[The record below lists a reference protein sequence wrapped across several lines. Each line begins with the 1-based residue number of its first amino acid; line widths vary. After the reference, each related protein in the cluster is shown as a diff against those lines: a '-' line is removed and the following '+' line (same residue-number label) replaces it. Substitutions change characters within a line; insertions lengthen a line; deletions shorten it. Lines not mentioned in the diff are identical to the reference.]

1 MTLDVQKQK
10 MQRNSF
16 GSDKSSG
23 VNIKVIVRC
32 RPLNEKEKNDVNNEQ
47 VVKINNNEII
57 IKVNK
62 NNKNNETQERKYHFD
77 YVCDEYVDQ
86 KTLFNDYI
94 FQIVDEVLEGFNCTL
109 FCYGQTGTGKTYTME
124 GKIWDSIKAMDN
136 KKVDLSDSMNS
147 DTSCNYVISDDE
159 DTGIMFRAIKR
170 IFDFLNKRKEKSDE
184 VTLGESNGIKKEVD
198 GIYKTQ
204 RYNEMLNHVTGIDN
218 ADTTVFYDYNIKV
231 SYLEI
236 YNEELCDLLSSTNEG
251 NKLRI
256 YEDAANKN
264 KGLSVDKLEEKSI
277 NSFEDIY
284 YMICSAVKRRRKA
297 DTLYNKQ
304 SSRSHSIFTIS
315 LTMTYLN
322 NEGETLTKIGKL
334 NLVDLAGS
342 ENAMKSCIGNFKV
355 RQQESCNINQSLLTL
370 GRVIN
375 ALVENSS
382 YIPYRDSK
390 LTRLLQDSL
399 GGKTKTFIV
408 ATISPSSLCIDETLG
423 TLDYVYRAKNIKNKP
438 EINAKTTKQ
447 VKIRDLNNEIQKL
460 KNALTLSRE
469 KKGVYLD
476 NDEYNNIQN
485 SLKQNQEIIIEKNK
499 ILIQKTKEI
508 NHLLAVMDHTDDAKK
523 QVLHLAKNIMGK
535 YKAIQTVHDYMINK
549 MTEEKCVSSFL
560 MEEFQKMEET
570 YYDII
575 KLYKEYLQK
584 IAEVFND
591 NFRNKRKNIEE
602 KKITLN
608 QSCEHIMQ
616 VLVETKNDINMNKK
630 SLGKSIK
637 CFQKLISQ
645 LCFKKKDLLN
655 FVLDHLDIVQKFDQ
669 NHAFIID
676 KIKKNILQC
685 KLSTFSKEQM
695 LHSIIKSEET
705 QEKTSQEV
713 RNKRKE
719 LSEKVSYFLKEI
731 AGNTEGF
738 EELNEI
744 NTYLTQE
751 KTNAQSLIRG
761 IQIICK
767 WFQTFLHTFTT
778 SFKKKVEEKNNLLKK
793 ESQNFYAI
801 LENLNND
808 YNSFEEKMH
817 KKNSEFINIF
827 KMEIREEINLFQEQ
841 LLDEIKSVVAKNVH
855 TMNEKINLK
864 FDTFNNNLQN
874 ETKEQY
880 KHFYAS
886 SLKTME
892 TFLKE
897 YQAKTKSYQT
907 HFIEAHDKFY
917 EAIEKYYFIL
927 NSIITDLQNTIL
939 QEEVQTNKNV
949 SSIVNIFNET
959 VEKNNINIE
968 NVAEQFHQHID
979 NNVNEKEHLFEIIS
993 NRILQE
999 KNAVSGEEEK
1009 ANTQTDVFTESLK
1022 TCTDTMLNDVDKFDL
1037 HLNKIISFINK
1048 SFFEN
1053 MENENV
1059 LRNLQTNEIAEKKQ
1073 MEQIEKIKNIKHFI
1087 EKLRTGINLHF
1098 IPLDDGSTNSSHLIK
1113 GEKDDTFDQDI
1124 CERKTSV
1131 QTSTTGNDTNEQSI
1145 LEMEVHIK
1153 TPIEKETETGG
1164 AQIDINEH
1172 VQQYEEI
1179 KKNILQELE
1188 EITNKKNLQYQEMFD
1203 DLYENLNTA
1212 EMLNEPADVIQL
1224 LKNLKHI
1231 NDVHSNKH
1239 TINNKSVEH
1248 GMRSNSTCSSSS
1260 TTYNPTGT
1268 VPYTPTILRNTNDAF
1283 RCDDNNTTGTT
1294 MQINDR
1300 SAQKT
1305 VKVTKNTLRTV
1316 TNLQEECPNV
1326 ENGKFNKN
1334 ELNKTEIENVQ
1345 RNIKYVKNKG
1355 NTPNNENK
1363 WNKNYG
1369 NMNGNVSPSNKM
1381 SVMEIQSE
1389 KTSPI
1394 MKRLNNDISK
1404 DKKFKIPRRS
1414 AN

>member
-1 MTLDVQKQK
+1 MDAQKQK

-32 RPLNEKEKNDVNNEQ
+32 RPFNEKEKNDVNNEQ

-62 NNKNNETQERKYHFD
+62 NNKNSETQERKYHFD

-124 GKIWDSIKAMDN
+124 GKIWDSIKTMDN

-147 DTSCNYVISDDE
+147 DASCNYDISDDE

-184 VTLGESNGIKKEVD
+184 VTMGESNGVKKEVN
-198 GIYKTQ
+198 GIYGSQ
-204 RYNEMLNHVTGIDN
+204 GYNGILNHVTGLDN
-218 ADTTVFYDYNIKV
+218 ADATVFYDYNIKV

-256 YEDAANKN
+256 YEDMANKN

-342 ENAMKSCIGNFKV
+342 ENAMKSCIGNYKV

-476 NDEYNNIQN
+476 NEEYNNIQN
-485 SLKQNQEIIIEKNK
+485 SLKQNQEIITEKNK
-499 ILIQKTKEI
+499 ILIQKNKEI
-508 NHLLAVMDHTDDAKK
+508 NHLLAVMDHTDDVKK

-535 YKAIQTVHDYMINK
+535 YRAIQTIHDYMINK

-575 KLYKEYLQK
+575 KLYQEYPQK
-584 IAEVFND
+584 IVEAFND
-591 NFRNKRKNIEE
+591 NFRNGKKNIEE
-602 KKITLN
+602 KKITLDK
-608 QSCEHIMQ
+608 SCEHIMQ

-655 FVLDHLDIVQKFDQ
+655 FVLDHLDIVQKVDQ

-676 KIKKNILQC
+676 KIKNNILQC
-685 KLSTFSKEQM
+685 KLSAFSKEQM
-695 LHSIIKSEET
+695 LHSLTESEET
-705 QEKTSQEV
+705 QVETSQEI

-719 LSEKVSYFLKEI
+719 LSEKISYFLKEI

-738 EELNEI
+738 EDLNEI

-767 WFQTFLHTFTT
+767 LFQTYLHTFTT
-778 SFKKKVEEKNNLLKK
+778 TFKKKVEEKNNLLRK

-808 YNSFEEKMH
+808 YNSFEERLH
-817 KKNSEFINIF
+817 KKNAEFINIF
-827 KMEIREEINLFQEQ
+827 KMEIRGEINLFQEQ

-864 FDTFNNNLQN
+864 FDTFNSNLQN

-907 HFIEAHDKFY
+907 HFIEVHDKFY
-917 EAIEKYYFIL
+917 ETIEKYYFIL
-927 NSIITDLQNTIL
+927 NCIITDLQNTIL
-939 QEEVQTNKNV
+939 QEEARTDKNV

-959 VEKNNINIE
+959 VEKNNITIE

-999 KNAVSGEEEK
+999 KNALSGEEEK
-1009 ANTQTDVFTESLK
+1009 ANTQTDAFNESVK
-1022 TCTDTMLNDVDKFDL
+1022 IGTDTMLNNVDKFDL
-1037 HLNKIISFINK
+1037 HLNKIISFVKK
-1048 SFFEN
+1048 SLLES
-1053 MENENV
+1053 MDNENV
-1059 LRNLQTNEIAEKKQ
+1059 LRNLQTNDITEKKQ
-1073 MEQIEKIKNIKHFI
+1073 NEQIEKIKNIKHSI
-1087 EKLRTGINLHF
+1087 EKLRTDVNLH
-1098 IPLDDGSTNSSHLIK
+1098 LLALSDGSTNSSHLAK
-1113 GEKDDTFDQDI
+1113 GKKDDTFDQDM

-1131 QTSTTGNDTNEQSI
+1131 QTSTTGNDTNEQSTPQMD
-1145 LEMEVHIK
+1145 EHIK
-1153 TPIEKETETGG
+1153 THIGEEGETKSTELDT
-1164 AQIDINEH
+1164 NEH
-1172 VQQYEEI
+1172 AQQYVEI

-1188 EITNKKNLQYQEMFD
+1188 EITNKKNVQYREMLD
-1203 DLYENLNTA
+1203 DLYENINDA
-1212 EMLNEPADVIQL
+1212 EMLNEQADVIQF
-1224 LKNLKHI
+1224 LKMLKRI
-1231 NDVHSNKH
+1231 NDVHSNGH
-1239 TINNKSVEH
+1239 NTINNKNVEH
-1248 GMRSNSTCSSSS
+1248 GIASSSTCSSSS
-1260 TTYNPTGT
+1260 TTYNQTGT
-1268 VPYTPTILRNTNDAF
+1268 VPYISTILRNTNDAV
-1283 RCDDNNTTGTT
+1283 RCDNNNNTGTA

-1300 SAQKT
+1300 NAQKT
-1305 VKVTKNTLRTV
+1305 VKVSKNTARSV
-1316 TNLQEECPNV
+1316 TNLQEECPSV
-1326 ENGKFNKN
+1326 ENGRLNKN
-1334 ELNKTEIENVQ
+1334 ELNKTEVENVH
-1345 RNIKYVKNKG
+1345 RSIKYVKNKG
-1355 NTPNNENK
+1355 NTTNNENK
-1363 WNKNYG
+1363 WNKSYG

-1381 SVMEIQSE
+1381 PLLEIQSE

-1394 MKRLNNDISK
+1394 MKRLNNDVSK

>member
-1 MTLDVQKQK
+1 MDVQKQK

-32 RPLNEKEKNDVNNEQ
+32 RPFNEKEKNDVNNEQ

-124 GKIWDSIKAMDN
+124 GKIWDAIKNIDN

-147 DTSCNYVISDDE
+147 DTSYNYDISDNE

-184 VTLGESNGIKKEVD
+184 VTLGEGNGIKKEVN
-198 GIYKTQ
+198 GIYGSQ
-204 RYNEMLNHVTGIDN
+204 GYNEMLNHVNGIDN
-218 ADTTVFYDYNIKV
+218 TDTTVFYDYNIKV

-236 YNEELCDLLSSTNEG
+236 YNEELCDLLSSTTEG
-251 NKLRI
+251 NRLRI
-256 YEDAANKN
+256 YEDMANKN

-476 NDEYNNIQN
+476 NEEYNNIQN
-485 SLKQNQEIIIEKNK
+485 SLKQNQKIITEKNK
-499 ILIQKTKEI
+499 ILMQKTKEI
-508 NHLLAVMDHTDDAKK
+508 NHLLGVMDHTNDAKK
-523 QVLHLAKNIMGK
+523 QVLHLAKNIIGK

-570 YYDII
+570 YYHII
-575 KLYKEYLQK
+575 KLYKEYPKKLT
-584 IAEVFND
+584 EVFNGIFQ
-591 NFRNKRKNIEE
+591 NRTKNIED
-602 KKITLN
+602 KKTTLDK
-608 QSCEHIMQ
+608 SCEHIMQ
-616 VLVETKNDINMNKK
+616 VLIETKNDINMNKK

-669 NHAFIID
+669 NHEFIIE

-695 LHSIIKSEET
+695 LHSLTESEET
-705 QEKTSQEV
+705 QVETSQEV
-713 RNKRKE
+713 RNKRKQ

-731 AGNTEGF
+731 AGNTEGV
-738 EELNEI
+738 EDLNEI

-751 KTNAQSLIRG
+751 KTNSQSLIRG

-767 WFQTFLHTFTT
+767 LFQTYLHTFTT
-778 SFKKKVEEKNNLLKK
+778 SFKKKVEEKNNILRK
-793 ESQNFYAI
+793 ESQHFYAI

-808 YNSFEEKMH
+808 YNSFEERMH

-864 FDTFNNNLQN
+864 FDTFNSNLQN

-880 KHFYAS
+880 KHFYTS

-907 HFIEAHDKFY
+907 HFLEAHDKFY

-927 NSIITDLQNTIL
+927 NCIITDLQNTIR
-939 QEEVQTNKNV
+939 QEQVQTNKNV
-949 SSIVNIFNET
+949 NSIVHIFNET
-959 VEKNNINIE
+959 VEKNNTTIE

-979 NNVNEKEHLFEIIS
+979 NNVKEKEHLFEIIS

-999 KNAVSGEEEK
+999 KNAVSTEEEK
-1009 ANTQTDVFTESLK
+1009 AITQTDAFSESVK
-1022 TCTDTMLNDVDKFDL
+1022 TCTDTMLKNVDKFDL
-1037 HLNKIISFINK
+1037 HLNEIISFIK
-1048 SFFEN
+1048 RSLLEN

-1059 LRNLQTNEIAEKKQ
+1059 LRNLQTNDIT
-1073 MEQIEKIKNIKHFI
+1073 EQTENEQREKIKNIKHSI
-1087 EKLRTGINLHF
+1087 EKFRTDVNLH
-1098 IPLDDGSTNSSHLIK
+1098 LTMNDGSINSAHLVK
-1113 GEKDDTFDQDI
+1113 ERKDDTFDQDM

-1131 QTSTTGNDTNEQSI
+1131 QTSATGNDTSEQSI
-1145 LEMEVHIK
+1145 PEVEVYIK
-1153 TPIEKETETGG
+1153 TPIGNETVAGTAEVATSE
-1164 AQIDINEH
+1164 Q
-1172 VQQYEEI
+1172 VQQYVEI

-1188 EITNKKNLQYQEMFD
+1188 EITNEKNVQYRKMFD

-1224 LKNLKHI
+1224 LKMLKRI
-1231 NDVHSNKH
+1231 NDVHSSGN
-1239 TINNKSVEH
+1239 TISNTNVEN
-1248 GMRSNSTCSSSS
+1248 GEGSNSTCSSSS
-1260 TTYNPTGT
+1260 SSATYNQTGT
-1268 VPYTPTILRNTNDAF
+1268 VQYTSTILRNTNDTV
-1283 RCDDNNTTGTT
+1283 RCDNNNNTGTAIKT
-1294 MQINDR
+1294 NDR
-1300 SAQKT
+1300 NAQKT
-1305 VKVTKNTLRTV
+1305 AKVSRYNTCTV
-1316 TNLQEECPNV
+1316 TNIQEDSSSF
-1326 ENGKFNKN
+1326 ENGKLNKN
-1334 ELNKTEIENVQ
+1334 ELNKTEVESVNK
-1345 RNIKYVKNKG
+1345 NIRYVKNKG
-1355 NTPNNENK
+1355 NTANNENK
-1363 WNKNYG
+1363 WNKNHGNING
-1369 NMNGNVSPSNKM
+1369 NMSPSNKM
-1381 SVMEIQSE
+1381 SVLEIQSE

-1394 MKRLNNDISK
+1394 MKRLNNDVSK